1 MLLRY
6 KVRVLSPLET
16 PLMSDTIFGHFCW
29 GLRYT
34 QGERVLEDFLAAFGG
49 GRRAPVLFSSAF
61 PAGMIPRPEIPPPER
76 RLIVEFA
83 RQKSGGDK
91 GSLLK
96 ELDKARSIL
105 RRGYIPLA
113 AWQKMKVGFS
123 WSSMLSNLWQEAA
136 DAEDMEPV
144 EEVSQGNVI
153 SRITDT
159 VAPEGGLFTRA
170 RSWYPKDAALEFY
183 AAFNDQALVA
193 AAERILLDYIPA
205 TGFGADKS
213 VGMGRLAVER
223 DASFDPSS
231 LDCADPNARLLLSM
245 AAFDGLERHE
255 AYYRLKTKYGKLGG
269 GFAAASPTGG
279 DPRPFKKPVLMYE
292 PGAVVVTPDAL
303 DSADLLRD
311 VHTDGRIRHC
321 GIPLSIPFRWVREA

>member
-29 GLRYT
+29 GLRYLE
-34 QGERVLEDFLAAFGG
+34 GERFLEDFLGAFGG

-61 PAGMIPRPEIPPPER
+61 PAGMIPRPEIPPPAR
-76 RLIVEFA
+76 SLIVEFA
-83 RQKSGGDK
+83 RQKAGADQVR
-91 GSLLK
+91 LLNA
-96 ELDKARSIL
+96 LDRARSIL
-105 RRGYIPLA
+105 RRSYIPLS
-113 AWQKMKVGFS
+113 AWQKIKEGLS
-123 WSSMLSNLWQEAA
+123 WSSMLSLLWEKAA
-136 DAEDMEPV
+136 DAEETEPI
-144 EEVSQGNVI
+144 EEVTQSNVI
-153 SRITDT
+153 SRITHS
-159 VAPEGGLFTRA
+159 VSAEGGLFTRA

-183 AAFNDQALVA
+183 AAFNEPDLIAVA
-193 AAERILLDYIPA
+193 EKILLDYIPG

-213 VGMGRLAVER
+213 VGMGRLSVER
-223 DASFDPSS
+223 DSSFDPSS
-231 LDCADPNARLLLSM
+231 FDCPGANARLLLSM

-279 DPRPFKKPVLMYE
+279 DPRPFKKPILMFE
-292 PGAVVVTPDAL
+292 PGAVVVTPEAL
-303 DSADLLRD
+303 DAADLLRG